1 MPACLHPWCSMRL
14 AQDDTPHRCL
24 SNYTLQ
30 PNPHP
35 PPWQVCPKNP
45 HNFNVDNVR
54 VVKIV
59 GGAIHDSTVVN
70 GMVLKRDA
78 EGTVKEAKDAKV
90 AVYAQAVDTAGEG
103 PRGGGS
109 EVGRGGGI

>member
-1 MPACLHPWCSMRL
+1 M
-14 AQDDTPHRCL
+14 
-24 SNYTLQ
+24 
-30 PNPHP
+30 
-35 PPWQVCPKNP
+35 CPKNP

-90 AVYAQAVDTAGEG
+90 AVYAQAVDTAGEELWLG
-103 PRGGGS
+103 AKLGGVEGLNS
-109 EVGRGGGI
+109 AVFGLM